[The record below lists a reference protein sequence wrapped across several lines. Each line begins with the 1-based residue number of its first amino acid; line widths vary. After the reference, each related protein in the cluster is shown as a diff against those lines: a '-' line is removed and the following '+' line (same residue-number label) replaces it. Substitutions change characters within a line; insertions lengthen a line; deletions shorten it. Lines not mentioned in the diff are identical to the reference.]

1 MAGAPEDTG
10 RFDRAPRRRAVMKSR
25 EGLIRLKRFQVDE
38 RRRQV
43 AQIETMIA
51 EFERMAKDL
60 DDQINAEQERSGI
73 RDVSHFA
80 YPTFAKAAMQ
90 RRDNLLAS
98 AKELRDQLASAQ
110 AECAEAVEELEKIQA
125 IADRDHAQER
135 GSGETSSEGRSASA
149 FAR

>member
-1 MAGAPEDTG
+1 MQGMAGGPERYRPLRQGTQ
-10 RFDRAPRRRAVMKSR
+10 RRAVMKSR
-25 EGLIRLKRFQVDE
+25 EGLIRLKRFQVNE
-38 RRRQV
+38 KRRQV
-43 AQIETMIA
+43 AQIEPMIA

-73 RDVSHFA
+73 RDVTHFA

-98 AKELRDQLASAQ
+98 AKELKEQLAGAQ

-125 IADRDHAQER
+125 IADRDHAQEH
-135 GSGETSSEGRSASA
+135 GGGESSGEVR
-149 FAR
+149 

>member
-1 MAGAPEDTG
+1 
-10 RFDRAPRRRAVMKSR
+10 MKSR

-38 RRRQV
+38 KRRQV
-43 AQIETMIA
+43 TQIETMIA

-98 AKELRDQLASAQ
+98 AKELREQLATAQ
-110 AECAEAVEELEKIQA
+110 ADCTEAVEELEKIQA
-125 IADRDHAQER
+125 IADRDHASER
-135 GSGETSSEGRSASA
+135 GVDAAGEEARSA

>member
-1 MAGAPEDTG
+1 
-10 RFDRAPRRRAVMKSR
+10 
-25 EGLIRLKRFQVDE
+25 QVDE
-38 RRRQV
+38 KRRQV

-60 DDQINAEQERSGI
+60 DDQIHAEQERSGI
-73 RDVSHFA
+73 RDVTHFA

-98 AKELRDQLASAQ
+98 AKELRDQLAGAQ

-125 IADRDHAQER
+125 IADRDLSHAAEATADVR
-135 GSGETSSEGRSASA
+135 GATA